1 MTRDVI
7 QNQTGGK
14 VTLIQ
19 EELGQVGV
27 EDDPDYEEL
36 QLAQSSALK
45 DKDDKKDGD
54 DKNDGDDK
62 KDGEDDDSD
71 DDDKSDDKKDKKK
84 KAKEEEKKAYK
95 KYKKKCTKKCKQKAK
110 AKAANKKDKKVKV
123 STKAKNSGKSGVKE
137 MVIRE
142 ANGRKPKKVTVSK
155 DAKQKAES
163 KAKIAMGKTEIID
176 QPVNSIKDVIEALK
190 KSTEEVINKNEEF
203 AKKEIDKIVDIK
215 KAIKA
220 KEEAATKQ
228 AEIDFMS
235 GNSSKATQ
243 TALSKPLAKDKKPQ
257 IKQDDGNPANQPV
270 PANDGGQQQQEPPQP
285 QQQVQMQT
293 VEKPVTSGQPTKPA
307 SIIQK

>member
-1 MTRDVI
+1 MLVNVPTVKKMTKDVI
-7 QNQTGGK
+7 ENKTGGK

-19 EELGQVGV
+19 EQLGQVGA
-27 EDDPDYEEL
+27 DDDLDYEEL
-36 QLAQSSALK
+36 QLAESSANLEEDDKK
-45 DKDDKKDGD
+45 DDDDDKKDGD
-54 DKNDGDDK
+54 D
-62 KDGEDDDSD
+62 DDDE
-71 DDDKSDDKKDKKK
+71 DDKSDEKKDKK
-84 KAKEEEKKAYK
+84 AKEKEKKMYK
-95 KYKKKCTKKCKQKAK
+95 KYKKKCTKKCRKKAK
-110 AKAANKKDKKVKV
+110 AKAAHKKEEKKVKV
-123 STKAKNSGKSGVKE
+123 NTKAKKNAESKVKE

-215 KAIKA
+215 KAMNA
-220 KEEAATKQ
+220 KKESAAKQ

-243 TALSKPLAKDKKPQ
+243 TALSKPLPKDVKPK
-257 IKQDDGNPANQPV
+257 IKSDDGNPANQPI
-270 PANDGGQQQQEPPQP
+270 PANDGGQQ
-285 QQQVQMQT
+285 
-293 VEKPVTSGQPTKPA
+293 
-307 SIIQK
+307 

>member
-1 MTRDVI
+1 MLVNVPKVKKMTKDVI
-7 QNQTGGK
+7 ENKTGGK

-19 EELGQVGV
+19 EQLGQVGA
-27 EDDPDYEEL
+27 DDDLDYEEL
-36 QLAQSSALK
+36 QLAESRASLEE
-45 DKDDKKDGD
+45 DDKKDEGD
-54 DKNDGDDK
+54 DNKDGDD
-62 KDGEDDDSD
+62 DE
-71 DDDKSDDKKDKKK
+71 DDKSDEKKDK
-84 KAKEEEKKAYK
+84 KAKEEEKKMYK
-95 KYKKKCTKKCKQKAK
+95 KYKKKCTKKCRKKAK
-110 AKAANKKDKKVKV
+110 AKAANKKEEKKVKV
-123 STKAKNSGKSGVKE
+123 NTKAKKNAESKVKE

-215 KAIKA
+215 KAMNA
-220 KEEAATKQ
+220 KKESAAKQ

-243 TALSKPLAKDKKPQ
+243 TALSKPLPKDVKPK
-257 IKQDDGNPANQPV
+257 IK
-270 PANDGGQQQQEPPQP
+270 
-285 QQQVQMQT
+285 
-293 VEKPVTSGQPTKPA
+293 
-307 SIIQK
+307 